1 MAIVAQ
7 GQISIVDLH
16 DMPPVQAHLE
26 ANKSKTIIKMRDNSI
41 SPNITTSDALLI
53 SAELYESGSQTNLF
67 SKASGIGAN
76 GTITGITWT
85 VRQGST
91 IILPANYGTNGISI
105 SAPSGY
111 YANSQMKITKAATL
125 DPNLTVSAVIE
136 YRYIGM
142 DEATPIT
149 IDIDFSTVY
158 HGSDGDD
165 AYSLS
170 MSNTAHIFPINPKD
184 GTLIPGVSTTCDF
197 ELYQGNVK
205 QDGFT
210 ITKGNHSNLFNVNL
224 GSFDTTNKK
233 QTVTISVN
241 EAVAA
246 KIRATGAPETEQGVI
261 PFTIT
266 AKDGKTKLKHD
277 FSWAVSS
284 KGVNGND
291 STSYWM
297 IPSTTRL
304 VYKPDAK
311 TGNFAFDKNYIT
323 LQGKKQTGK
332 NPVQDAGSA
341 VKFSAVLYDAADT
354 KIGNTITGTRIPAS
368 GNLNTNTRKI
378 VIEMRTNDGDNILLD
393 TETIQVQV
401 IEKDPV
407 TVSLT
412 SNTREVRNSSGT
424 ATLTF
429 SVFRKGKDVSTTCG
443 DITWRVGET
452 TSTNKTNTLTIAGS
466 SINNFVNVKASVVI
480 QGTTYYDTISIIDV
494 SDPIQVM
501 IMSSL
506 GDQFVNGF
514 TSTELTAVI
523 WQNGVKI
530 DEDGSKYI
538 YTWKK
543 FNRNGD
549 RDNSFGTNGVKTGKT
564 ITVTGTEVSRKAIF
578 VCELSTKS

>member
-91 IILPANYGTNGISI
+91 IILPANYSTNGISI

-142 DEATPIT
+142 DESTPIT

-224 GSFDTTNKK
+224 GSFDSTNKK

-246 KIRATGAPETEQGVI
+246 NIRATGAPETEQGVI

-304 VYKPDAK
+304 VYKPDAT

-323 LQGKKQTGK
+323 VQGKKQTGK

-341 VKFSAVLYDAADT
+341 VKFSAVLYDAADK
-354 KIGNTITGTRIPAS
+354 KIGDTITGTRIPAS

-378 VIEMRTNDGDNILLD
+378 VIEMRTNNGDNILLD

-501 IMSSL
+501 IMSSR

-523 WQNGVKI
+523 WQNGDKI

-549 RDNSFGTNGVKTGKT
+549 RDNTFGTNGVKTGKT
-564 ITVTGTEVSRKAIF
+564 ITVTGTEVSRKAVF

>member
-16 DMPPVQAHLE
+16 DMPPVQAHLD

-41 SPNITTSDALLI
+41 SPNITASDALLI

-91 IILPANYGTNGISI
+91 LILPANYSTNGISL
-105 SAPSGY
+105 STPSGCY
-111 YANSQMKITKAATL
+111 TNCQMKITKAATL
-125 DPNLTVSAVIE
+125 DPNLTVSAVVK
-136 YRYIGM
+136 YKYIGM

-170 MSNTAHIFPINPKD
+170 MSNTAHIFPINPAD

-210 ITKGNHSNLFNVNL
+210 IAKGNHSNLFNVNL

-246 KIRATGAPETEQGVI
+246 KIRATGAPETEQGTI

-291 STSYWM
+291 ATSYWM

-311 TGNFAFDKNYIT
+311 TGNFAFDKTHIT
-323 LQGKKQTGK
+323 LQGKKQTGT

-341 VKFSAVLYDAADT
+341 VKFSTVLYDETDT

-466 SINNFVNVKASVVI
+466 SIDNFVNIKASVVI

-501 IMSSL
+501 IMSSR

-514 TSTELTAVI
+514 TSTELTADI
-523 WQNGVKI
+523 WQNGDKI

-549 RDNSFGTNGVKTGKT
+549 RDNTFGTNGAKTGKT

>member
-16 DMPPVQAHLE
+16 DMPPVQAHLD
-26 ANKSKTIIKMRDNSI
+26 ANKSKTIVKKRDNSI
-41 SPNITTSDALLI
+41 SPNVSASDALLI
-53 SAELYESGSQTNLF
+53 SAELYEAGSQTNLF
-67 SKASGIGAN
+67 SKANGMGENGI
-76 GTITGITWT
+76 ITGITWT
-85 VRQGST
+85 VRQGSAL
-91 IILPANYGTNGISI
+91 ISPDSYSANGISI
-105 SAPSGY
+105 TTPSGY

-142 DEATPIT
+142 DESTPIT

-170 MSNTAHIFPINPKD
+170 MSNTAHIFPINPAD

-224 GSFDTTNKK
+224 GSFDSTNKK

-246 KIRATGAPETEQGVI
+246 NIRATGAPETEQGVI

-304 VYKPDAK
+304 VYKPDAT

-323 LQGKKQTGK
+323 VQGKKQTGK

-341 VKFSAVLYDAADT
+341 VKFSAVLYDAADK
-354 KIGNTITGTRIPAS
+354 KIGDTITGTRIPAS

-378 VIEMRTNDGDNILLD
+378 VIEMRTNNGDNILLD

-452 TSTNKTNTLTIAGS
+452 ISENKTNTLTIAGS
-466 SINNFVNVKASVVI
+466 SIDNFVNIKASVVI

-501 IMSSL
+501 IMSSR

-514 TSTELTAVI
+514 TSTELTAEI

-530 DEDGSKYI
+530 DEDGSKYN

-549 RDNSFGTNGVKTGKT
+549 RDNTFGTNGAKTGKT

>member
-16 DMPPVQAHLE
+16 DMPPIQAHLD
-26 ANKSKTIIKMRDNSI
+26 ANKSKTIIKMKDGSI

-53 SAELYESGSQTNLF
+53 SAELYEAGSQTNLF
-67 SKASGIGAN
+67 SKANGMGAN

-91 IILPANYGTNGISI
+91 LILPANYSTNGISL
-105 SAPSGY
+105 STPSGY
-111 YANSQMKITKAATL
+111 YANCQMKITKAATL
-125 DPNLTVSAVIE
+125 DPNLTVSAVIK
-136 YRYIGM
+136 YKYIGM

-149 IDIDFSTVY
+149 VDIDFSTVY
-158 HGSDGDD
+158 HGSDGND

-170 MSNTAHIFPINPKD
+170 MSNTAHIFPINPTD

-205 QDGFT
+205 QDSFT
-210 ITKGNHSNLFNVNL
+210 ITKGNHSELFNVNL

-241 EAVAA
+241 EAVVA
-246 KIRATGAPETEQGVI
+246 KIRATGAPETEQGII
-261 PFTIT
+261 PFIIT

-304 VYKPDAK
+304 LYKPNAT
-311 TGNFAFDKNYIT
+311 TGNFAFDKTYIT
-323 LQGKKQTGK
+323 LQGKKQTGT
-332 NPVQDAGSA
+332 NPVQDAGSD
-341 VKFSAVLYDAADT
+341 VKFSTVLYDETDT

-412 SNTREVRNSSGT
+412 SDTREVRNSSGT

-452 TSTNKTNTLTIAGS
+452 ISTNKTNTLTIAGS
-466 SINNFVNVKASVVI
+466 SIDNFVNVKASVVI

-506 GDQFVNGF
+506 GDQFVNEF
-514 TSTELTAVI
+514 TSTELTAEV
-523 WQNGVKI
+523 WQNGSKI
-530 DEDGSKYI
+530 DEDGSEYN

-549 RDNSFGTNGVKTGKT
+549 RDNTFGTNGAKTGKT
-564 ITVTGTEVSRKAIF
+564 ITVTGTEVSRKAMF
-578 VCELSTKS
+578 VCELSAKS

>member
-16 DMPPVQAHLE
+16 DMPPVYAHLE
-26 ANKSKTIIKMRDNSI
+26 ANKSKTIVKMGDNSI
-41 SPNITTSDALLI
+41 SPNITTNDALLI

-67 SKASGIGAN
+67 SKANGIGAN

-85 VRQGST
+85 VRQGSSL
-91 IILPANYGTNGISI
+91 ILPANYSTNGISL
-105 SAPSGY
+105 STPSGCY
-111 YANSQMKITKAATL
+111 TNCQMKITKAATL
-125 DPNLTVSAVIE
+125 DPNLTVSAVVR
-136 YRYIGM
+136 YKYIGM

-170 MSNTAHIFPINPKD
+170 MSNTAHIFPINPTD
-184 GTLIPGVSTTCDF
+184 GTLISGVSTTCDF

-205 QDGFT
+205 QDSFT
-210 ITKGNHSNLFNVNL
+210 ITKGNHSDLFNVNL

-241 EAVAA
+241 EAVAE
-246 KIRATGAPETEQGVI
+246 KIRATGAPETEQGTI
-261 PFTIT
+261 PFIIT

-304 VYKPDAK
+304 VYKPDAT
-311 TGNFAFDKNYIT
+311 TGTFAFDKTFIT
-323 LQGKKQTGK
+323 LQGKKQTGT
-332 NPVQDAGSA
+332 NPVEDAGSA
-341 VKFSAVLYDAADT
+341 VKFSTVLYDETDT

-401 IEKDPV
+401 IEKDSV

-412 SNTREVRNSSGT
+412 SDTREVRNSSGT

-466 SINNFVNVKASVVI
+466 SIDNFVNIKASVVI

-514 TSTELTAVI
+514 TSTELTADI
-523 WQNGVKI
+523 WQNGDKV
-530 DEDGSKYI
+530 DEDGSKYN

-543 FNRNGD
+543 FNENGD
-549 RDNSFGTNGVKTGKT
+549 RDNTFGTNGVKTGKT
-564 ITVTGTEVSRKAIF
+564 ITVSGTEVSRKSIF

>member
-16 DMPPVQAHLE
+16 DMPPVYAHLE

-91 IILPANYGTNGISI
+91 LILPANYSTNGISL
-105 SAPSGY
+105 STPSGCY
-111 YANSQMKITKAATL
+111 TNCQMKITKAATL
-125 DPNLTVSAVIE
+125 DSNLTVSAVVR
-136 YRYIGM
+136 YKYIGM

-170 MSNTAHIFPINPKD
+170 MSNTAHIFPINPTD
-184 GTLIPGVSTTCDF
+184 GTLIPGISTTCDF

-205 QDGFT
+205 QDSFT
-210 ITKGNHSNLFNVNL
+210 ITKGNHSDLFNVDL
-224 GSFDTTNKK
+224 GSFDTINKR

-246 KIRATGAPETEQGVI
+246 KIRATGAPETEQGTI
-261 PFTIT
+261 PFIIT

-277 FSWAVSS
+277 FSWAISS
-284 KGVNGND
+284 KGVNGSD

-304 VYKPDAK
+304 VYKPDAT
-311 TGNFAFDKNYIT
+311 TGTFAFDKTYIT
-323 LQGKKQTGK
+323 LQGKKQTGT
-332 NPVQDAGSA
+332 NPVEDAGSA
-341 VKFSAVLYDAADT
+341 VKFSTVLYDETDT
-354 KIGNTITGTRIPAS
+354 KIGDTITGTRIPAS

-401 IEKDPV
+401 IEKDSV

-412 SNTREVRNSSGT
+412 SDTREVRNSSGT

-466 SINNFVNVKASVVI
+466 SIDNFVNIKASVVI

-514 TSTELTAVI
+514 TSTELTADI
-523 WQNGVKI
+523 WQNGDKI
-530 DEDGSKYI
+530 DEDGSKYN

-543 FNRNGD
+543 FNENGD
-549 RDNSFGTNGVKTGKT
+549 RDNTFGTNGVKTGKT
-564 ITVTGTEVSRKAIF
+564 ITVSGTEVSRKSIF

>member
-16 DMPPVQAHLE
+16 DMPPVYAHLE
-26 ANKSKTIIKMRDNSI
+26 ANKSKTIVKMRDNSI

-53 SAELYESGSQTNLF
+53 SAELYESGSQINLF
-67 SKASGIGAN
+67 SKASGIGVN

-85 VRQGST
+85 VRQGSSL
-91 IILPANYGTNGISI
+91 ILPANYSTNGISL
-105 SAPSGY
+105 STPSGCY
-111 YANSQMKITKAATL
+111 TNCQMKITKAATL
-125 DPNLTVSAVIE
+125 DPNLTVSAVVK
-136 YRYIGM
+136 YKYIGM

-170 MSNTAHIFPINPKD
+170 MSNTAHIFPINPAD

-205 QDGFT
+205 QDSFT
-210 ITKGNHSNLFNVNL
+210 ITKGNHSDLFNVDI
-224 GSFDTTNKK
+224 GSFDTINKK

-241 EAVAA
+241 EAVAM
-246 KIRATGAPETEQGVI
+246 KIRATGAPETEQGTI
-261 PFTIT
+261 PFVIT
-266 AKDGKTKLKHD
+266 AKDGKTKLRHD

-304 VYKPDAK
+304 VYKPDAT
-311 TGNFAFDKNYIT
+311 TGAFTFDKTYIT
-323 LQGKKQTGK
+323 LQGKKQTGA
-332 NPVQDAGSA
+332 NPVEDAGSV
-341 VKFSAVLYDAADT
+341 VKFSTVLYDETDT
-354 KIGNTITGTRIPAS
+354 KIGDTITGTRIPAS

-401 IEKDPV
+401 IEKDSV

-412 SNTREVRNSSGT
+412 SDTREVRNSSGT

-429 SVFRKGKDVSTTCG
+429 SVFRKGKDISTTCG

-466 SINNFVNVKASVVI
+466 SIDNFVNIKASVVI

-514 TSTELTAVI
+514 TSTELTADI
-523 WQNGVKI
+523 WQNGDKI
-530 DEDGSKYI
+530 DEDGSKYN

-543 FNRNGD
+543 FNENGD
-549 RDNSFGTNGVKTGKT
+549 RDNTFGTNGIKTGKT
-564 ITVTGTEVSRKAIF
+564 ITVSGTEVSRKSIF

>member
-1 MAIVAQ
+1 
-7 GQISIVDLH
+7 
-16 DMPPVQAHLE
+16 
-26 ANKSKTIIKMRDNSI
+26 
-41 SPNITTSDALLI
+41 
-53 SAELYESGSQTNLF
+53 
-67 SKASGIGAN
+67 
-76 GTITGITWT
+76 
-85 VRQGST
+85 
-91 IILPANYGTNGISI
+91 
-105 SAPSGY
+105 
-111 YANSQMKITKAATL
+111 MKITKAATL
-125 DPNLTVSAVIE
+125 DPNLTVSAVID

-170 MSNTAHIFPINPKD
+170 MSNTAHIFPINPTN

-224 GSFDTTNKK
+224 GSFDSTNKK

-246 KIRATGAPETEQGVI
+246 NIRATGAPETEQGVI

-304 VYKPDAK
+304 VYKPDAT

-341 VKFSAVLYDAADT
+341 VKFSAVLYDAADK
-354 KIGNTITGTRIPAS
+354 KIGDTITGTRIPAS

-412 SNTREVRNSSGT
+412 SDTREVRNSTGT

-501 IMSSL
+501 IMSSR

-523 WQNGVKI
+523 WQNGDKI

-549 RDNSFGTNGVKTGKT
+549 RDNTFGTNGVKTGKT

>member
-16 DMPPVQAHLE
+16 DMPPVQAHLD
-26 ANKSKTIIKMRDNSI
+26 ANKSKTIIKMKDNSI
-41 SPNITTSDALLI
+41 SPNITASDALLI

-91 IILPANYGTNGISI
+91 LILPANYSTNGISL
-105 SAPSGY
+105 STPSGY
-111 YANSQMKITKAATL
+111 YANCQMKITKAATL
-125 DPNLTVSAVIE
+125 DPNLTVSAVID
-136 YRYIGM
+136 YKYVGM

-170 MSNTAHIFPINPKD
+170 MSNTAHIFPINPAD

-205 QDGFT
+205 QDSFT
-210 ITKGNHSNLFNVNL
+210 ITKGNHSDLFIVNL
-224 GSFDTTNKK
+224 GSFDSTNKK

-246 KIRATGAPETEQGVI
+246 NIRATGAPETEQGII

-304 VYKPDAK
+304 VYKPDAQ
-311 TGNFAFDKNYIT
+311 TGNFAFDKTYIT
-323 LQGKKQTGK
+323 LQGKKQTGT
-332 NPVQDAGSA
+332 NPVQDAGSD
-341 VKFSAVLYDAADT
+341 VKFSTVLYDEVDK

-378 VIEMRTNDGDNILLD
+378 VIEMRTNDGDSILLD

-412 SNTREVRNSSGT
+412 SDTREVRNSTGT

-514 TSTELTAVI
+514 TSTELTADI
-523 WQNGVKI
+523 WQNGDKI
-530 DEDGSKYI
+530 DEDGSKYN

-549 RDNSFGTNGVKTGKT
+549 RDNTFGTNGVKTGKT

>member
-16 DMPPVQAHLE
+16 DMPPVYAHLD
-26 ANKSKTIIKMRDNSI
+26 ANKSKTIVKMRDNSI
-41 SPNITTSDALLI
+41 SPNISTSDALLI

-91 IILPANYGTNGISI
+91 LILPANYSANGISL
-105 SAPSGY
+105 STPSGY
-111 YANSQMKITKAATL
+111 YTNCQMKITKAATL
-125 DPNLTVSAVIE
+125 DPNITVSAVIE
-136 YRYIGM
+136 YKYIGM

-149 IDIDFSTVY
+149 VDIDFSTVY

-170 MSNTAHIFPINPKD
+170 MSNTAHVFPISPID
-184 GTLIPGVSTTCDF
+184 GTLMPGISTTCDF

-205 QDGFT
+205 QDRFT
-210 ITKGNHSNLFNVNL
+210 ITKGNHSNLFNVDL
-224 GSFDTTNKK
+224 GSFDSTNKK

-246 KIRATGAPETEQGVI
+246 KIRATGAPETEQGII

-266 AKDGKTKLKHD
+266 AKDGKTKLRHD
-277 FSWAVSS
+277 FSWAVNS
-284 KGVNGND
+284 KGANGND

-304 VYKPDAK
+304 VYKPDAT
-311 TGNFAFDKNYIT
+311 TGAFAFDKTYIT
-323 LQGKKQTGK
+323 LEGKKQTGK
-332 NPVQDAGSA
+332 NPVQDAGGD
-341 VKFSAVLYDAADT
+341 VKFSTVLYDETDT
-354 KIGNTITGTRIPAS
+354 KIGSTITGTRIPAS
-368 GNLNTNTRKI
+368 GSLNTNTRKI
-378 VIEMRTNDGDNILLD
+378 VIEMRTNDGDNVLLD

-401 IEKDPV
+401 IEKDSV
-407 TVSLT
+407 SVSLT
-412 SNTREVRNSSGT
+412 SDTREVRNSSGT

-429 SVFRKGKDVSTTCG
+429 SVFRKGKDVSATCG

-466 SINNFVNVKASVVI
+466 SIDNFVNVKASVVI

-514 TSTELTAVI
+514 TSTELTADI
-523 WQNGVKI
+523 WQNGDKI
-530 DEDGSKYI
+530 DEDGSKYN

-543 FNRNGD
+543 FNENGD
-549 RDNSFGTNGVKTGKT
+549 RDNTFGTNGVKIGKT
-564 ITVTGTEVSRKAIF
+564 ITVSGTEVSRKAIF
-578 VCELSTKS
+578 ICELSTKS

>member
-67 SKASGIGAN
+67 SKASGVGVN

-91 IILPANYGTNGISI
+91 LILPANYSTNGISL
-105 SAPSGY
+105 STPSGCY
-111 YANSQMKITKAATL
+111 TNCQMKITKAATL
-125 DPNLTVSAVIE
+125 DPNLTVSAVVE
-136 YRYIGM
+136 YKYIGM

-170 MSNTAHIFPINPKD
+170 MSNTAHIFPINPAD

-205 QDGFT
+205 QDSFT
-210 ITKGNHSNLFNVNL
+210 ITKGNHSDLFNVDI
-224 GSFDTTNKK
+224 GSFDIINKK

-241 EAVAA
+241 EAVAM
-246 KIRATGAPETEQGVI
+246 KIRATGAPETEQGTI
-261 PFTIT
+261 PFIIT
-266 AKDGKTKLKHD
+266 AKDGKTKLRHD

-304 VYKPDAK
+304 VYKPDAI
-311 TGNFAFDKNYIT
+311 TGAFAFDKTHIT
-323 LQGKKQTGK
+323 LQGKKQTGT

-341 VKFSAVLYDAADT
+341 VKFSTVLYDEADK
-354 KIGNTITGTRIPAS
+354 KIGDTITGTRIPAS

-378 VIEMRTNDGDNILLD
+378 VIEMRTNDEDNILLD

-452 TSTNKTNTLTIAGS
+452 TSTNTTNTLTIAGS

-514 TSTELTAVI
+514 TSTELTADI
-523 WQNGVKI
+523 WQNGDKI
-530 DEDGSKYI
+530 DEDGSKYN

-543 FNRNGD
+543 FNEDGD
-549 RDNSFGTNGVKTGKT
+549 RDNTFGTNGVKTGKT

>member
-16 DMPPVQAHLE
+16 DMPPLQAHLD
-26 ANKSKTIIKMRDNSI
+26 ANKSKTIVKKRDNSI
-41 SPNITTSDALLI
+41 SPNVSASDALLI
-53 SAELYESGSQTNLF
+53 SAELYEAGSQTNLF
-67 SKASGIGAN
+67 SKANGMGENGI
-76 GTITGITWT
+76 ITGITWA
-85 VRQGST
+85 VRQGSAL
-91 IILPANYGTNGISI
+91 ISPDSYSANGISI
-105 SAPSGY
+105 TTPSGY

-125 DPNLTVSAVIE
+125 DPNLTVSAVVN

-149 IDIDFSTVY
+149 IDIDFSTIY

-170 MSNTAHIFPINPKD
+170 VSNTAHIFPISPAN
-184 GTLIPGVSTTCDF
+184 GTLMPGVSTTCDF

-224 GSFDTTNKK
+224 GSFDTENKR

-241 EAVAA
+241 EDVAA
-246 KIRATGAPETEQGVI
+246 KIRATGAPETEQGTI
-261 PFTIT
+261 PFIIT
-266 AKDGKTKLKHD
+266 ASDGITKLKHD

-291 STSYWM
+291 ATSYWM

-304 VYKPDAK
+304 VYKPDVI
-311 TGNFAFDKNYIT
+311 TGAFAFDKTYIT
-323 LQGKKQTGK
+323 LQGKKQTGT
-332 NPVQDAGSA
+332 NPVEDVGSS
-341 VKFSAVLYDAADT
+341 VKFSTVLYDEAGA
-354 KIGNTITGTRIPAS
+354 KIGDTITGTRIPAS
-368 GNLNTNTRKI
+368 GDLNTNTRKI
-378 VIEMRTNDGDNILLD
+378 VIEMRTNDGDNTLLD

-401 IEKDPV
+401 IEKDSV

-412 SNTREVRNSSGT
+412 SDTREVRNSTGT

-452 TSTNKTNTLTIAGS
+452 ISENKTNTLTIAGS
-466 SINNFVNVKASVVI
+466 SIDNFVNIKASVVI

-514 TSTELTAVI
+514 TSTELTAEI
-523 WQNGVKI
+523 WQNGDKI
-530 DEDGSKYI
+530 DEDGSKYN

-543 FNRNGD
+543 FNEDGD
-549 RDNSFGTNGVKTGKT
+549 RDNTFGTNGVKTGKT
-564 ITVTGTEVSRKAIF
+564 ITVSGTEVSRKAIF

>member
-16 DMPPVQAHLE
+16 DMPPVQAHLD

-41 SPNITTSDALLI
+41 SPNITASDALLI

-91 IILPANYGTNGISI
+91 LILPANYSTNGISI

-111 YANSQMKITKAATL
+111 YTNSQMKITKAATL

-170 MSNTAHIFPINPKD
+170 MSNTAHIFPINPTD

-246 KIRATGAPETEQGVI
+246 NIRATGAPETEQGVI

-304 VYKPDAK
+304 VYKPDAT

-341 VKFSAVLYDAADT
+341 VKFSAVLYDAADK
-354 KIGNTITGTRIPAS
+354 KIGDTITGTRIPAS

-378 VIEMRTNDGDNILLD
+378 VIEMRTNDRDNILLD

-412 SNTREVRNSSGT
+412 SDTREVRNSTGT

-501 IMSSL
+501 IMSSR

-523 WQNGVKI
+523 WQNGDKI

-549 RDNSFGTNGVKTGKT
+549 RDNTFGTNGVKTGKT

>member
-16 DMPPVQAHLE
+16 DMPPVYAHLE
-26 ANKSKTIIKMRDNSI
+26 ANKSKTIVKMRDNSI

-67 SKASGIGAN
+67 SKASGIGVN

-91 IILPANYGTNGISI
+91 LILPANYSTNGISL
-105 SAPSGY
+105 STPSGCY
-111 YANSQMKITKAATL
+111 TNCQMKITKAATL
-125 DPNLTVSAVIE
+125 DPNLTVSAVVK
-136 YRYIGM
+136 YKYIGM

-170 MSNTAHIFPINPKD
+170 MSNTAHIFPINPVD

-205 QDGFT
+205 QDSFT
-210 ITKGNHSNLFNVNL
+210 ITKGNHSDLFNVDI

-241 EAVAA
+241 EAVAM
-246 KIRATGAPETEQGVI
+246 KIRATGAPETEQGTI
-261 PFTIT
+261 PFIIT
-266 AKDGKTKLKHD
+266 AKDGRTKLRHD

-304 VYKPDAK
+304 VYKPDAI
-311 TGNFAFDKNYIT
+311 TGAFAFDKTHIT
-323 LQGKKQTGK
+323 LQGKKQTGT
-332 NPVQDAGSA
+332 NPVEDAGSA
-341 VKFSAVLYDAADT
+341 VKFSTVLYDETDT
-354 KIGNTITGTRIPAS
+354 RIGDTITGTRIPAS

-378 VIEMRTNDGDNILLD
+378 VIEMRTNDRDNILLD

-401 IEKDPV
+401 IEKDSV

-412 SNTREVRNSSGT
+412 SDTREVRNSSGT

-429 SVFRKGKDVSTTCG
+429 SVFRKGKDISTTCG

-452 TSTNKTNTLTIAGS
+452 ISTNKTNTLTIAGS
-466 SINNFVNVKASVVI
+466 SIDNFVNIKASVVI

-514 TSTELTAVI
+514 TSTELTADI
-523 WQNGVKI
+523 WQNGDKI
-530 DEDGSKYI
+530 DEDGSKYN

-543 FNRNGD
+543 FNENGD
-549 RDNSFGTNGVKTGKT
+549 RDNTFGTNGIKTGKT
-564 ITVTGTEVSRKAIF
+564 ITVSGTEVSRKSIF

>member
-16 DMPPVQAHLE
+16 DMPPVQAHLD
-26 ANKSKTIIKMRDNSI
+26 ANKSKTIIKMKDNSI
-41 SPNITTSDALLI
+41 SPNISASDALLI

-91 IILPANYGTNGISI
+91 LILPANYSTNGISL
-105 SAPSGY
+105 STPSGY
-111 YANSQMKITKAATL
+111 YANCQMKITKAATL
-125 DPNLTVSAVIE
+125 DPNLTVSAVID
-136 YRYIGM
+136 YKYVGM
-142 DEATPIT
+142 DKATPIT

-170 MSNTAHIFPINPKD
+170 MSNTAHIFPINPAD

-210 ITKGNHSNLFNVNL
+210 ITKGNHSDLFIVNL
-224 GSFDTTNKK
+224 GSFDSTNKK

-246 KIRATGAPETEQGVI
+246 NIRATGAPETEQGII

-277 FSWAVSS
+277 FSWAISS

-291 STSYWM
+291 ATSYWM

-304 VYKPDAK
+304 VYKPDAD
-311 TGNFAFDKNYIT
+311 TGVFAFDKTYIT
-323 LQGKKQTGK
+323 LQGKKQTGT
-332 NPVQDAGSA
+332 NPVQDTGSD
-341 VKFSAVLYDAADT
+341 VKFSTVLYDEVDK

-378 VIEMRTNDGDNILLD
+378 VIEMRTNDGDSILLD

-412 SNTREVRNSSGT
+412 SDTREVRNSSGT

-452 TSTNKTNTLTIAGS
+452 ISTNKTNTLTIAGS
-466 SINNFVNVKASVVI
+466 SIDNFVNVKASVVI

-514 TSTELTAVI
+514 TSTELTADI
-523 WQNGVKI
+523 WQNGDKI
-530 DEDGSKYI
+530 DEDGSKYN

-543 FNRNGD
+543 FDRNGD
-549 RDNSFGTNGVKTGKT
+549 RDNTFGTNGVKTGKT